1 VAEDGGDMSGRNL
14 SGRNASGRKKRSA
27 PLAKISEEMQVWS
40 GLLVEEVAGWPEV
53 TTKPMFG
60 LTALYR
66 GQAIFAA
73 LPKTRALG
81 SPNAVAF
88 KIGEAS
94 GRLMG
99 KLKREPRIQETMMA
113 AAKWFVFEMESDGD
127 LRGVLEWL
135 GVAYEGTGVSGK
147 KR

>member
-1 VAEDGGDMSGRNL
+1 MSG
-14 SGRNASGRKKRSA
+14 SKKRSA
-27 PLAKISEEMQVWS
+27 PLEKISEEMKVWS
-40 GLLVEEVAGWPEV
+40 GLLAEEVSGWPDL

-66 GQAIFAA
+66 GPAIFAA

-88 KIGEAS
+88 KLVGAS
-94 GRLMG
+94 AKTMG
-99 KLKREPRIQETMMA
+99 QLKRDARIQETMMA
-113 AAKWFVFEMESDGD
+113 AAKWFVFEMESEED

-135 GVAYEGTGVSGK
+135 GVAYAAAGK
-147 KR
+147 KG

>member
-1 VAEDGGDMSGRNL
+1 MMSE
-14 SGRNASGRKKRSA
+14 KRR
-27 PLAKISEEMQVWS
+27 PGLIKISEEMVVWS
-40 GLLVEEVAGWPEV
+40 GLLAEEVAGWPGV

-73 LPKTRALG
+73 LPKTRGMG
-81 SPNAVAF
+81 SANAVAF
-88 KIGEAS
+88 KVLGAPAKV
-94 GRLMG
+94 MT
-99 KLKREPRIQETMMA
+99 KMKRDARIQETTMGS
-113 AAKWFVFEMESDGD
+113 AKWFVFEMESDGD

-135 GVAYEGTGVSGK
+135 GVAYEGAGVPAK

>member
-1 VAEDGGDMSGRNL
+1 MSGRNL

-40 GLLVEEVAGWPEV
+40 GLLVEEVAGWAEV

-66 GQAIFAA
+66 GTAIFAA

-94 GRLMG
+94 GRVMG
-99 KLKREPRIQETMMA
+99 KLTREPRIQETMMA
-113 AAKWFVFEMESDGD
+113 SAKWFVFEMESGED
-127 LRGVLEWL
+127 LRGALEWL
-135 GVAYEGTGVSGK
+135 GVAYEGAVAAGK

>member
-1 VAEDGGDMSGRNL
+1 MSGN
-14 SGRNASGRKKRSA
+14 KKRSA
-27 PLAKISEEMQVWS
+27 PLEKTSEQMKVWS
-40 GLLVEEVAGWPEV
+40 GMLAEEVLSWPDV
-53 TTKPMFG
+53 SAKPMFG

-66 GQAIFAA
+66 GTVIFAA

-88 KIGEAS
+88 KLVDVPAKITTQ
-94 GRLMG
+94 
-99 KLKREPRIQETMMA
+99 LKRDARIQETMMA
-113 AAKWFVFEMESDGD
+113 AAKWFAFEMENDED

-135 GVAYEGTGVSGK
+135 GVAYAAAGVLKK